1 MSDRR
6 SSREPGA
13 SSEARTHRKGRVLIV
28 AGEASSSL
36 YAQRLIELWRERTR
50 ESGEPDYDLFGVGS
64 PEMEALGFRRLGKSE
79 EMAVVGLQEVIKHF
93 PLIRRVYNSLLAEC
107 DREKPDFALLLDYP
121 DFNLRLAKDLKRRGI
136 RVVYY
141 ISPQVWAWR
150 TGRVNLI
157 RRVVDEMLV
166 VFPFEEPFFRKHGVQ
181 STFVGHPLLD
191 ELARRPA
198 PSVSQLRTRRERF
211 GVKEDEII
219 LGLMPGSRESE
230 LKSHLDAQLAAAE
243 LLSTRYPKVRP
254 FLLCA
259 PTIARER
266 LQDAV
271 SQSASSHSANAIQI
285 IKEEPLDMIELSDV
299 LLVASGT
306 ATLMVGLM
314 AKPMV
319 IMYRMNAVTAWFAKK
334 LVKHTRFFGMV
345 NLILERE
352 VARELFQEQA
362 SPEGMAT
369 ELEKLLDASTREA
382 KSRELLELRTRLG
395 SVGATVRVA
404 DRLRA
409 FFS

>member
-1 MSDRR
+1 MSTQ
-6 SSREPGA
+6 A
-13 SSEARTHRKGRVLIV
+13 QGRVLIV

-36 YAQRLIELWRERTR
+36 YAQRLIELWRDKGHR
-50 ESGEPDYDLFGVGS
+50 YDLFGIGS

-93 PLIRRVYNSLLAEC
+93 PLIRRVYNSLLEEC

-136 RVVYY
+136 KVVYY

-166 VFPFEEPFFRKHGVQ
+166 VFPFEAPFFEKHGVR

-191 ELARRPA
+191 ELARRPETTA
-198 PSVSQLRTRRERF
+198 AKARTHRERY
-211 GVKEDEII
+211 GIKADEIV

-230 LKSHLDAQLAAAE
+230 LKNHLESQVAAAE
-243 LLSTRYPKVRP
+243 LLSRRYPKVRP
-254 FLLCA
+254 MLLCA
-259 PTIARER
+259 PTITRER
-266 LQDAV
+266 LQAA
-271 SQSASSHSANAIQI
+271 ASEFSTAIQI
-285 IKEEPLDMIELSDV
+285 VKEEPLEMIELSDII
-299 LLVASGT
+299 LVASGT
-306 ATLMVGLM
+306 ATLMVGLL

-319 IMYRMNAVTAWFAKK
+319 IMYRMSDITAWFAKR

-352 VARELFQEQA
+352 VSRELFQEQA
-362 SPEGMAT
+362 SPENMAT
-369 ELEKLLDASTREA
+369 ELEKLLDPAMRAA
-382 KSRELLELRTRLG
+382 KSNELLELRTRLG
-395 SVGATVRVA
+395 EVGATVRVA
-404 DRLRA
+404 ERLKS
-409 FFS
+409 FFRK